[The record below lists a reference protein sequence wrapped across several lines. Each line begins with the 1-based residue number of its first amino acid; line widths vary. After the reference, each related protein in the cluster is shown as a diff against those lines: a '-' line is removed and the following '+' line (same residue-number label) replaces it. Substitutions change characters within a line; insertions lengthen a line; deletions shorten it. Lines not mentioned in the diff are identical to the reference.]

1 MKSSRAWLPIA
12 LIAVVVAVVAILA
25 LDEAAQWTGLAVAGG
40 LAVAAAFSFGAQP
53 RSSGES
59 DATRG
64 PDGPPA
70 R

>member
-1 MKSSRAWLPIA
+1 MPIA

-25 LDEAAQWTGLAVAGG
+25 LDGAAQWTGLAVAGG
-40 LAVAAAFSFGAQP
+40 LGVAAGLSFGAQP
-53 RSSGES
+53 RDPREN